1 MLITKQGKFFRIQF
15 KYSPFLVE
23 KVKELPG
30 RGFDPTNKCWVVPE
44 VHEAVVRS
52 FGQRY
57 NFQFGIDIEDEQ
69 IGELPEMPQLNEA
82 IPLKMNLFPYQ
93 ANGVAYSLQKKKV
106 IIGDQP
112 GLGKTAQAIA
122 TILAADAF
130 PCLVICP
137 SSLKI
142 NWQREWH
149 MWTDKKA
156 MILNDNVKQNF
167 HLFWSSGLT
176 QVFIVNYE
184 SLKKYFVQ
192 SINKPENAKL
202 RLNHIK
208 FKEQFTGIFNSV
220 IIDESHRCFPYDTEI
235 MTNKGPVKIG
245 EIVENNLN
253 NLLVRSVD
261 LSNKSVSL
269 KEIKTLWKNE
279 TGFKQLFKVRHEK
292 GEFTATENHKV
303 FTSTGRYKEVSE
315 IQSGDYLYLLRESV
329 PNGKGRE
336 DNSEMLFKELCLEN
350 SECKAGNQSS
360 ASSENDQR
368 ESRKN
373 LRLVWRHILC
383 TAIKQ
388 KQVLRKELFGKMEG
402 KATGNDN
409 TIQIRIKGREKQ
421 NSCYC
426 TNAKSGTQKN
436 AIRQNENKQSYSH
449 ARSFG
454 KDFSKTQRSSVPI
467 QRRKRANNST
477 AVETLAGI
485 EFTGISTRISNY
497 NRFSKRPVSKCSTL
511 LQIRHRH
518 TGNKAINR
526 SRWPFSH
533 NFEDQNNRSIQNGS
547 LELVRVES
555 CEVYQS
561 TNFDRLTSGTGR
573 IETVYDLEISDNHNY
588 FANGILVSN
597 CKSLA
602 TQQTKFTKGICT
614 GKEYILALTGT
625 PVINKPKDLISQLGI
640 IEQMQ
645 AFGGYKNFVQRY
657 CSGPNEASNLRE
669 LNYKLNLNCFYRRD
683 KQDVLKDLP
692 AKMRQVAL
700 CDISTRKEYAD
711 AEASLVQYLIKYK
724 DADDEKIARA
734 LRGEIMVMIGILKNI
749 SARGKLKDVFEFV
762 DDILESGEKLVIF
775 AHLKEVISAI
785 HQQYPKAVTI
795 TGSDS
800 ASERQ
805 HAVDSFQKNPDTKLI
820 ICSIKAAGVGLTL
833 TASSRVAFVELPWT
847 AADCDQ
853 CEDRCHRIGQ
863 LDSVTCTYFL
873 GQNTID
879 EKIYRIIQ
887 TKREIASTVTGAT
900 EQVEENIVDLVADL
914 FNQPQLVEA

>member
-15 KYSPFLVE
+15 KYSPLLVE

-44 VHEAVVRS
+44 AHEAVVRS

-192 SINKPENAKL
+192 SINKPENGKL

-208 FKEQFTGIFNSV
+208 FKEQFTGIFQSV
-220 IIDESHRCFPYDTEI
+220 IIDESHR
-235 MTNKGPVKIG
+235 V
-245 EIVENNLN
+245 
-253 NLLVRSVD
+253 
-261 LSNKSVSL
+261 
-269 KEIKTLWKNE
+269 
-279 TGFKQLFKVRHEK
+279 
-292 GEFTATENHKV
+292 
-303 FTSTGRYKEVSE
+303 
-315 IQSGDYLYLLRESV
+315 
-329 PNGKGRE
+329 
-336 DNSEMLFKELCLEN
+336 
-350 SECKAGNQSS
+350 
-360 ASSENDQR
+360 
-368 ESRKN
+368 
-373 LRLVWRHILC
+373 
-383 TAIKQ
+383 
-388 KQVLRKELFGKMEG
+388 
-402 KATGNDN
+402 
-409 TIQIRIKGREKQ
+409 
-421 NSCYC
+421 
-426 TNAKSGTQKN
+426 
-436 AIRQNENKQSYSH
+436 
-449 ARSFG
+449 
-454 KDFSKTQRSSVPI
+454 
-467 QRRKRANNST
+467 
-477 AVETLAGI
+477 
-485 EFTGISTRISNY
+485 
-497 NRFSKRPVSKCSTL
+497 
-511 LQIRHRH
+511 
-518 TGNKAINR
+518 
-526 SRWPFSH
+526 
-533 NFEDQNNRSIQNGS
+533 
-547 LELVRVES
+547 
-555 CEVYQS
+555 
-561 TNFDRLTSGTGR
+561 
-573 IETVYDLEISDNHNY
+573 
-588 FANGILVSN
+588 
-597 CKSLA
+597 KSLA

>member
-1 MLITKQGKFFRIQF
+1 MIITKQGKFFRISF
-15 KYSPFLVE
+15 KYSPFLIE

-30 RGFDPTNKCWVVPE
+30 RGYDPTNKCWVVPE
-44 VHEAVVRS
+44 AHEAEVRS

-57 NFQFGIDIEDEQ
+57 NFQFGLDIEDENVGV
-69 IGELPEMPQLNEA
+69 IPELPVLETP
-82 IPLKMNLFPYQ
+82 IPLKMNLFPFQ
-93 ANGVAYSLQKKKV
+93 GTGVAYSLQKKRL

-122 TILAADAF
+122 TITAASAF

-167 HLFWSSGLT
+167 HLFYESGLT

-184 SLKKYFVQ
+184 SLKKYFVH

-208 FKEQFTGIFNSV
+208 FKEQFTGIFKSV
-220 IIDESHRCFPYDTEI
+220 IIDESHR
-235 MTNKGPVKIG
+235 V
-245 EIVENNLN
+245 
-253 NLLVRSVD
+253 
-261 LSNKSVSL
+261 
-269 KEIKTLWKNE
+269 
-279 TGFKQLFKVRHEK
+279 
-292 GEFTATENHKV
+292 
-303 FTSTGRYKEVSE
+303 
-315 IQSGDYLYLLRESV
+315 
-329 PNGKGRE
+329 
-336 DNSEMLFKELCLEN
+336 
-350 SECKAGNQSS
+350 
-360 ASSENDQR
+360 
-368 ESRKN
+368 
-373 LRLVWRHILC
+373 
-383 TAIKQ
+383 
-388 KQVLRKELFGKMEG
+388 
-402 KATGNDN
+402 
-409 TIQIRIKGREKQ
+409 
-421 NSCYC
+421 
-426 TNAKSGTQKN
+426 
-436 AIRQNENKQSYSH
+436 
-449 ARSFG
+449 
-454 KDFSKTQRSSVPI
+454 
-467 QRRKRANNST
+467 
-477 AVETLAGI
+477 
-485 EFTGISTRISNY
+485 
-497 NRFSKRPVSKCSTL
+497 
-511 LQIRHRH
+511 
-518 TGNKAINR
+518 
-526 SRWPFSH
+526 
-533 NFEDQNNRSIQNGS
+533 
-547 LELVRVES
+547 
-555 CEVYQS
+555 
-561 TNFDRLTSGTGR
+561 
-573 IETVYDLEISDNHNY
+573 
-588 FANGILVSN
+588 
-597 CKSLA
+597 KSLA

-640 IEQMQ
+640 IEQLA

-700 CDISTRKEYAD
+700 CEIATRKEYAD

-724 DADDEKIARA
+724 DADDEKIARS

-785 HQQYPKAVTI
+785 HKQYPAAVTI
-795 TGSDS
+795 TGDDS
-800 ASERQ
+800 MSYRQ
-805 HAVDSFQKNPDTKLI
+805 FAVDSFQKNPDQKLI

-863 LDSVTCTYFL
+863 DDSVTCTYFL

-887 TKREIASTVTGAT
+887 TKREIAATVTGAT
-900 EQVEENIVDLVADL
+900 EQIEESIVDLVADL
-914 FNQPQLVEA
+914 FNQPQLMES

>member
-1 MLITKQGKFFRIQF
+1 MIITKQGKFFRISF
-15 KYSPFLVE
+15 KYSPFLIE

-30 RGFDPTNKCWVVPE
+30 RGYDPTNKCWVVPE
-44 VHEAVVRS
+44 AHEAEVRS

-57 NFQFGIDIEDEQ
+57 NFQFGLDIEDENVGV
-69 IGELPEMPQLNEA
+69 IPDMPALNT
-82 IPLKMNLFPYQ
+82 PVNLKMNLFPFQ
-93 ANGVAYSLQKKKV
+93 GTGVAYSLQKKRL

-122 TILAADAF
+122 TITAASAF

-167 HLFWSSGLT
+167 HLFYSSGLT

-220 IIDESHRCFPYDTEI
+220 IIDESHR
-235 MTNKGPVKIG
+235 V
-245 EIVENNLN
+245 
-253 NLLVRSVD
+253 
-261 LSNKSVSL
+261 
-269 KEIKTLWKNE
+269 
-279 TGFKQLFKVRHEK
+279 
-292 GEFTATENHKV
+292 
-303 FTSTGRYKEVSE
+303 
-315 IQSGDYLYLLRESV
+315 
-329 PNGKGRE
+329 
-336 DNSEMLFKELCLEN
+336 
-350 SECKAGNQSS
+350 
-360 ASSENDQR
+360 
-368 ESRKN
+368 
-373 LRLVWRHILC
+373 
-383 TAIKQ
+383 
-388 KQVLRKELFGKMEG
+388 
-402 KATGNDN
+402 
-409 TIQIRIKGREKQ
+409 
-421 NSCYC
+421 
-426 TNAKSGTQKN
+426 
-436 AIRQNENKQSYSH
+436 
-449 ARSFG
+449 
-454 KDFSKTQRSSVPI
+454 
-467 QRRKRANNST
+467 
-477 AVETLAGI
+477 
-485 EFTGISTRISNY
+485 
-497 NRFSKRPVSKCSTL
+497 
-511 LQIRHRH
+511 
-518 TGNKAINR
+518 
-526 SRWPFSH
+526 
-533 NFEDQNNRSIQNGS
+533 
-547 LELVRVES
+547 
-555 CEVYQS
+555 
-561 TNFDRLTSGTGR
+561 
-573 IETVYDLEISDNHNY
+573 
-588 FANGILVSN
+588 
-597 CKSLA
+597 KSLA

-640 IEQMQ
+640 IEQLA

-711 AEASLVQYLIKYK
+711 AEASLVQYLIRYK

-785 HQQYPKAVTI
+785 HKQYPDAVTI
-795 TGSDS
+795 TGDDS
-800 ASERQ
+800 AASRQ
-805 HAVDSFQKNPDTKLI
+805 YAVDSFQKNPDQKLI

-863 LDSVTCTYFL
+863 HDSVTCTYFL

-887 TKREIASTVTGAT
+887 TKREIAATVTGAS
-900 EQVEENIVDLVADL
+900 EQIEESIVDLVADL
-914 FNQPQLVEA
+914 FNQPQLMET